1 MTTTTTRPHFA
12 GPRLF
17 VRYAALEMH
26 PLDTNDRRALLK
38 EKMGLGMC
46 NITKC
51 CTEVCPENIRITDNA
66 IIPLKERV
74 ADEFYD
80 PLEVGVAEAHRERL
94 EAEVSPWPEAAPAR
108 AAWTWV
114 APILAWVALIIAL
127 VTHLGGAFLVVVA
140 LLLGAAVFAAVH
152 HAEVVAH
159 RVGEPFGTLVLA
171 VAVTVIEVALIVS
184 VMLSGG
190 EAKAALARDT
200 VFSAIMIC
208 CNGILGLC
216 LLLGGIRH
224 REQAFQIE
232 GASVA
237 LAVLGALA
245 ILSLVLPNF
254 TTSAPGS
261 RLVATPARLRRCR
274 RAGAL
279 RILRLRP
286 DRAAPGLLP
295 PGGGG
300 RKRGGPRRSATNRQ
314 ALISLGLLLVSL
326 VAVVGLAKVLSP
338 SIEAAVANA
347 GAPAAVVGIIIAALV
362 LLPEG
367 MAATK
372 AAGSNRLQTSLNLA
386 LGSALAS
393 IGLTI
398 PVLAGIFIVSRRPL
412 VLGLEPKET
421 VLLVLTLFLGTITL
435 GTGKSNLIKGVVH
448 LVVFAAFLFLS
459 VVP

>member
-1 MTTTTTRPHFA
+1 MA
-12 GPRLF
+12 GGG
-17 VRYAALEMH
+17 
-26 PLDTNDRRALLK
+26 T
-38 EKMGLGMC
+38 
-46 NITKC
+46 
-51 CTEVCPENIRITDNA
+51 
-66 IIPLKERV
+66 
-74 ADEFYD
+74 
-80 PLEVGVAEAHRERL
+80 
-94 EAEVSPWPEAAPAR
+94 SS
-108 AAWTWV
+108 AAWSWV
-114 APILAWVALIIAL
+114 APVLAWVALFVAL
-127 VTHLGGAFLVVVA
+127 VTQLGGLFLVVVA
-140 LLLGAAVFAAVH
+140 ILLGAAVFAAVH

-200 VFSAIMIC
+200 VFAAIMIC

-224 REQAFQIE
+224 REQAFQLE

-254 TTSAPGS
+254 TTSAPGPFWS
-261 RLVATPARLRRCR
+261 PPQLAFAGVAALVLYGSFVFVQTVRHRNYFLPV
-274 RAGAL
+274 GTNGGEESH
-279 RILRLRP
+279 
-286 DRAAPGLLP
+286 APP
-295 PGGGG
+295 P
-300 RKRGGPRRSATNRQ
+300 SNRQ

-338 SIEAAVANA
+338 SIETAVANA
-347 GAPAAVVGIIIAALV
+347 GAPDAVVGIIIAALV
-362 LLPEG
+362 LLPEA

-372 AAGSNRLQTSLNLA
+372 AAAANRLQTSLNLA

-398 PVLAGIFIVSRRPL
+398 PVLAGIFIVSGRPL
-412 VLGLEPKET
+412 VLGLRPLET
-421 VLLVLTLFLGTITL
+421 VLLVLTLFTGTITL

-448 LVVFAAFLFLS
+448 LVIFAAFLFLS